1 MFYRGMQEEE
11 VRVMGLEFVEATEE
25 EYAYYVQPLGEGYWL
40 EIYVEDG
47 MVVDLQRCADF

>member
-1 MFYRGMQEEE
+1 MFYRGIREEE

-25 EYAYYVQPLGEGYWL
+25 EYAYYVQPLEEGYWL

-47 MVVDLQRCADF
+47 VVVELQRCSDF